1 MRRVTIESSA
11 AHLWTQFSQ
20 RNCHFSGRVLELAQ
34 LLDQLWRS
42 QESGL
47 SKFSL
52 ALLNN
57 VSYNVVEFA
66 KSQVEWMSEQIL
78 RAFED
83 HHANPFHFKH
93 LQLCHSLQVRFS
105 LCSKDFEISRSI
117 VWAYDYRL
125 KILKKQTN
133 LQALWCF
140 KKSLMLICQDHDIMN
155 HTKCK

>member
-1 MRRVTIESSA
+1 MNHR
-11 AHLWTQFSQ
+11 L
-20 RNCHFSGRVLELAQ
+20 GRVLELAQ

-66 KSQVEWMSEQIL
+66 KSQVEWMSDQIL

-93 LQLCHSLQVRFS
+93 LQLCHSLQVTLAVTFCDS
-105 LCSKDFEISRSI
+105 CI
-117 VWAYDYRL
+117 VNCEQNVERVRVRL
-125 KILKKQTN
+125 FILQ
-133 LQALWCF
+133 
-140 KKSLMLICQDHDIMN
+140 
-155 HTKCK
+155 